1 MGTNVYKSAMGRP
14 VDMSTLMLEGEQT
27 RAVGNMNVNARGD
40 LLDSSNRVVE
50 SKPKQVQKQYQKQV
64 THAAPVLPATSTR
77 AAKKQHAQKKAAIA
91 KVATDTAKPVKVAA
105 KPVKVAAKPVKE
117 KIVNPAVLDVYN
129 NERLVSKFD
138 KMQKPLPPTV
148 PAQLLDIDSME
159 ELNEI
164 SSSIPELIADPIVE
178 VVPELEVKS
187 LASVPRGGLA
197 AAIAKT
203 QAVKQ
208 ELLKTPRQLAQGK
221 PGVNKI

>member
-14 VDMSTLMLEGEQT
+14 VDMSTLMLAGEQT

-40 LLDSSNRVVE
+40 LLDSSNRVIE

-64 THAAPVLPATSTR
+64 AYTAPVLPATSAR
-77 AAKKQHAQKKAAIA
+77 ADKKQHAQKKAAIA
-91 KVATDTAKPVKVAA
+91 KVATDTAKPVKIAA
-105 KPVKVAAKPVKE
+105 TPIKE

-138 KMQKPLPPTV
+138 KMQKPLPQTV
-148 PAQLLDIDSME
+148 PSQLLDIDSME

-164 SSSIPELIADPIVE
+164 SSPITELIADPIVE
-178 VVPELEVKS
+178 VVSEVEVTS

-197 AAIAKT
+197 AAIAKL
-203 QAVKQ
+203 KQ
-208 ELLKTPRQLAQGK
+208 
-221 PGVNKI
+221 